1 MHKDLGG
8 DGYCDDVPGV
18 SRGVSA
24 ASPEASMLGASEE
37 ASLPSAG
44 EDQSYGRLVFAGSRQ
59 GRSFRGTRQRYF
71 GGSRGHLSKYIGNI
85 VAVAVTVRVFG
96 HRVIIRVGRRDPS
109 HWLCGVLVHVRTRR
123 GIPSV
128 RTGMW
133 MLCVLIPMRIR
144 CLKTRA
150 GTATVTMFPMC
161 LEGCPRLPPKYRCLV
176 PRKKR
181 LCRLPVKTSRPSTIH
196 GEWRTGLRRQTAGML
211 LQKHQATNRL
221 GQRRTSLE
229 THRESHRSSRSRPG
243 LQASYPHPCVMA
255 MCCQIWT
262 TMHSTGPR

>member
-1 MHKDLGG
+1 MPKDLGG

-24 ASPEASMLGASEE
+24 AAPEASMLGASEE

-71 GGSRGHLSKYIGNI
+71 GGSRGHLSKHIWNI
-85 VAVAVTVRVFG
+85 VAVVVPARVFE
-96 HRVIIRVGRRDPS
+96 HRIIIRVGRRDPS
-109 HWLCGVLVHVRTRR
+109 HWLCGVLVRVRTRR

-133 MLCVLIPMRIR
+133 MLCVLISIRIR
-144 CLKTRA
+144 CLKTWV
-150 GTATVTMFPMC
+150 GTVTVTMFPVC
-161 LEGCPRLPPKYRCLV
+161 LEGCPQLPPKHRCLV

-181 LCRLPVKTSRPSTIH
+181 LCRLPVKTSRMDDWSSPAAGRDAPSEAPGNDISGAAAGISRNTSGTLSLSPSPSGSSGIVSSS
-196 GEWRTGLRRQTAGML
+196 GSDDETLRIGFAVFWCV
-211 LQKHQATNRL
+211 
-221 GQRRTSLE
+221 SE
-229 THRESHRSSRSRPG
+229 PG
-243 LQASYPHPCVMA
+243 GGY
-255 MCCQIWT
+255 
-262 TMHSTGPR
+262 